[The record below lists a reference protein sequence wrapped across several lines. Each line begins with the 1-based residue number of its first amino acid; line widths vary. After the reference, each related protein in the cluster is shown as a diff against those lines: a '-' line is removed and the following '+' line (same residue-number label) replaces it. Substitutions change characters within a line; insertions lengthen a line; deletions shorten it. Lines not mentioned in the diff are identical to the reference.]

1 MRGPLAWHMKHGSC
15 LVTHEAWELSSDQ
28 QQVARIVWPGC
39 HNRQRLTRCEV
50 TTDVTCDMAS
60 SGGSRLAHNMGPRR
74 KTLQSASEF
83 FHSKVSCTNPVSTGN
98 LSLGVQNKHEVRHS
112 KWKQNY
118 EYLGFSLTEREII
131 LFQNPATDI
140 SIGKQNSNKICVKA
154 SHQIKTRCIL
164 MVSLLFK
171 WPQDWALL
179 RPLRS
184 TRCELCSVLPC
195 TMQRAHSQVIIT
207 RGESH
212 ILNISKTLNIELRL
226 HFLIGKQNMRMGS
239 LGLGL
244 DTGTRNNYAFKICL

>member
-1 MRGPLAWHMKHGSC
+1 MRHGSC
-15 LVTHEAWELSSDQ
+15 LVTS
-28 QQVARIVWPGC
+28 
-39 HNRQRLTRCEV
+39 
-50 TTDVTCDMAS
+50 
-60 SGGSRLAHNMGPRR
+60 SRLLVSCDPGVITGRGSPGVRWPHTYVTWRHGTRGQSAHNMGPRR

-118 EYLGFSLTEREII
+118 ECLGFSLTEREII

-140 SIGKQNSNKICVKA
+140 MIGKQNRHKMSVKA
-154 SHQIKTRCIL
+154 SNSNKNKMYSDGFIT
-164 MVSLLFK
+164 FK

-179 RPLRS
+179 RPQRS
-184 TRCELCSVLPC
+184 TWCELSSVLPC

>member
-1 MRGPLAWHMKHGSC
+1 MSC
-15 LVTHEAWELSSDQ
+15 LVTS
-28 QQVARIVWPGC
+28 
-39 HNRQRLTRCEV
+39 
-50 TTDVTCDMAS
+50 
-60 SGGSRLAHNMGPRR
+60 SRLWVSCDPGVITGRGSPGVRWPHTYVTWRHGTRGQSAHNMGPRR

-98 LSLGVQNKHEVRHS
+98 LSLGVQNKHEVRPS

-118 EYLGFSLTEREII
+118 ECLGFSLTEREII

-140 SIGKQNSNKICVKA
+140 MIGKQNRHKMSVKA
-154 SHQIKTRCIL
+154 SNSNKNKMYSDGFIT
-164 MVSLLFK
+164 FK

-179 RPLRS
+179 RPQRS
-184 TRCELCSVLPC
+184 TWCELSSVLPC

-244 DTGTRNNYAFKICL
+244 DTGTRKNATVISDMKTSENYF